1 MGVIKTIF
9 ELCLSLLYR
18 GIAVTSV
25 GLLIEVVPLLQ
36 WPNCTEY
43 CTVGEKIGEISFMP
57 KLSMPKSGKLVFL
70 VPHVLLSGPFGVRG
84 ENAITEAAGNRD
96 SEARTKDT
104 FTPDGA
110 H

>member
-1 MGVIKTIF
+1 MPHYNPSYHCVRNTKTAS
-9 ELCLSLLYR
+9 CL
-18 GIAVTSV
+18 GAATS
-25 GLLIEVVPLLQ
+25 
-36 WPNCTEY
+36 
-43 CTVGEKIGEISFMP
+43 M

-84 ENAITEAAGNRD
+84 ANAIPETAGNRD